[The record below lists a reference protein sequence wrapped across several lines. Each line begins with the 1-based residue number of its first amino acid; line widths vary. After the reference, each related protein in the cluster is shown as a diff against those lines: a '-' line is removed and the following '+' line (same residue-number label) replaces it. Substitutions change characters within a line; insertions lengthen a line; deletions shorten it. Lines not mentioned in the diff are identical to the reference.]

1 MQQPRPPIVVILGH
15 VDHGKTTLLD
25 SLRKTNLAAREV
37 GGITQSTRAFQLTT
51 KDQQPVTFID
61 TPGHAAFSQMRTRGG
76 KIADIAILVIAAT
89 DGVMPQTKESIATIK
104 SAGIP
109 IIVTINKIDIPGA
122 SVDTI
127 KAQLTENGVL
137 VEGFGGNVPVVAI
150 SAKTGA
156 GLSELLEM
164 IHLVSSLN
172 LPQAEPDGLLECIV
186 LESHL
191 DARRGPLATCIV
203 KNGTL
208 HVVQELFLDKL
219 VGKAKALTPPIAPPS
234 TPVEIL
240 GLTAVV
246 PVGSILSS
254 TFHPQNPTAT
264 LQRPSSNGQ
273 LKLILKTDVLGSL
286 EAITT
291 ALPPEVHL
299 ISAGTGDIIESD
311 VLSAVATQAQIIGF
325 NVRVSSSTA
334 RLAENEKVK
343 IHEFKIIYELL
354 DQVNLLANP
363 KINEEI
369 LGQAEIKAEFKIANQ
384 RIAGALVTQG
394 EISKSDTIKIAGIT
408 TRIKSL
414 KLGKVET
421 DKVKTGQEF
430 GVVFSPY
437 LDFKIG
443 DNIIALKIHGQA

>member
-1 MQQPRPPIVVILGH
+1 MASLPAEVEVV
-15 VDHGKTTLLD
+15 
-25 SLRKTNLAAREV
+25 
-37 GGITQSTRAFQLTT
+37 
-51 KDQQPVTFID
+51 
-61 TPGHAAFSQMRTRGG
+61 FS
-76 KIADIAILVIAAT
+76 
-89 DGVMPQTKESIATIK
+89 
-104 SAGIP
+104 
-109 IIVTINKIDIPGA
+109 
-122 SVDTI
+122 
-127 KAQLTENGVL
+127 
-137 VEGFGGNVPVVAI
+137 
-150 SAKTGA
+150 
-156 GLSELLEM
+156 
-164 IHLVSSLN
+164 
-172 LPQAEPDGLLECIV
+172 
-186 LESHL
+186 
-191 DARRGPLATCIV
+191 
-203 KNGTL
+203 
-208 HVVQELFLDKL
+208 
-219 VGKAKALTPPIAPPS
+219 
-234 TPVEIL
+234 
-240 GLTAVV
+240 
-246 PVGSILSS
+246 
-254 TFHPQNPTAT
+254 
-264 LQRPSSNGQ
+264 
-273 LKLILKTDVLGSL
+273 
-286 EAITT
+286 
-291 ALPPEVHL
+291 
-299 ISAGTGDIIESD
+299 GTGDIIESD

-384 RIAGALVTQG
+384 RIAGAQVTQG